1 MNTLMNEPLVSIII
15 ACKNNE
21 AYIERCLQSVQNQ
34 TYKNFELIIV
44 DNFSTDQT
52 FEIAKK
58 YSQKVYQKGPERSTQ
73 FNYGFL
79 QSKGSLIYRIGAEFF
94 LENDVVEKCVK
105 KIQDG
110 YDAVAVHNRSLGESI
125 WAQVRYYERE
135 SYKND
140 SSIVAVRF
148 MKREVFEGVGMFDET
163 LVAGEDFDL
172 HNRIVQAGYLWAHV
186 DAVEIHMGEPKNV
199 QEVWKKF
206 FYYGRTIQ
214 RYRKKNKEISKV
226 QFLFFRPS
234 FKKIQKELR
243 PSPKLFI
250 YFYLYL
256 IIKYTAGLCGML
268 IGPPKSLK

>member
-1 MNTLMNEPLVSIII
+1 MTEPLVSIII

-21 AYIERCLQSVQNQ
+21 AYIERCLQSVKDQ
-34 TYKNFELIIV
+34 TYKNFEIIIV

-58 YSQKVYQKGPERSTQ
+58 YTSYVYQKGPERSTQ
-73 FNYGFL
+73 FNYGF
-79 QSKGSLIYRIGAEFF
+79 QFSKGEYIYRIGAEFL
-94 LENDVVEKCVK
+94 LEKDVVEKCVK
-105 KIQDG
+105 KMEEG
-110 YDAVAVHNRSLGESI
+110 YDALAVHNRSLGESI

-135 SYKND
+135 SYRND
-140 SSIVAVRF
+140 PNTVAVRF
-148 MKREVFEGVGMFDET
+148 MKRDVFKNIGMFDES

-172 HNRIVQAGYLWAHV
+172 HNRIVQAGYRWAHV
-186 DAVEIHMGEPKNV
+186 DAVEVHMGEPKNIKD
-199 QEVWKKF
+199 VWKKF

-214 RYRKKNKEISKV
+214 RYRKKNKQISKT

-243 PSPKLFI
+243 PSSKLFI

-256 IIKYTAGLCGML
+256 FIKYAAGLCGML
-268 IGPPKSLK
+268 MGPPKSLR